1 VERERWRGSYPVAS
15 CGQSQPDGMGDECKR
30 YDLELSGGTK
40 LMGGKDGTFTFSTE
54 VQLKGLAVECIDRPE
69 RPPVEQII
77 RSALLGCSWHNHE
90 QDLGMFPNLTAETLQ
105 APRWHESPTQI
116 AMRKDSV
123 MNFMMA
129 SHSDDKNSILSS
141 LPTSCLKTKVHP

>member
-1 VERERWRGSYPVAS
+1 MERERWRGSYPVAS

-77 RSALLGCSWHNHE
+77 RSALLGYSWQQSRASPRNV
-90 QDLGMFPNLTAETLQ
+90 PTAETFQ
-105 APRWHESPTQI
+105 APRFHESPTKI
-116 AMRKDSV
+116 AMRKGSV
-123 MNFMMA
+123 
-129 SHSDDKNSILSS
+129 
-141 LPTSCLKTKVHP
+141 TKYELHGGQSF